1 MYKGIY
7 KENNYRLI
15 IIKQLQ
21 LDEET
26 NYNYWCLAHKRAI
39 LWEKNVYVIY
49 EKNDSDQ
56 PVNSHSLIHAI
67 VIR

>member
-26 NYNYWCLAHKRAI
+26 NYNY
-39 LWEKNVYVIY
+39 
-49 EKNDSDQ
+49 
-56 PVNSHSLIHAI
+56 
-67 VIR
+67 